1 MLMSILQVNSEDI
14 PPYAIVCGDP
24 KRAEMIAGKLEGTR
38 ELAFSREYRTFTGEY
53 EGVKL
58 AVVSHGVGSAGAAV
72 CFEELIR
79 AGVNTLIRV
88 GTAGSYSQDI
98 PAGSLV
104 VSTAAVRA
112 EGLTRQLVPE
122 GFPAVGDS
130 QVVNALFEAASAV
143 PGVIAKGIT
152 VALDAFFTGVVEIPH
167 KQYKQAGAIAVEMEI
182 AALYIVSTLRGAR
195 AGAILAIDGFADA
208 ELSEVYDPH
217 TDAVGLAVE
226 REIQAALRAIVSLA
240 REDGQVTTA

>member
-1 MLMSILQVNSEDI
+1 MLMSILQVDSEEI

-24 KRAEMIAGKLEGTR
+24 KRAETISQRLQGAR
-38 ELAFSREYRTFTGEY
+38 ELAFSREYRTFVGEY

-58 AVVSHGVGSAGAAV
+58 AVVSHGVGCPGAAV

-88 GTAGSYSQDI
+88 GTAGSYSEDH

-112 EGLTRQLVPE
+112 DGLTRQLVPE

-130 QVVNALFEAASAV
+130 QVVSALYEAATLEA
-143 PGVIAKGIT
+143 GVTAKGIT
-152 VALDAFFTGVVEIPH
+152 VTLDAFFAGVEEIPH
-167 KQYKQAGAIAVEMEI
+167 RKYKQAGAIAVEMEI
-182 AALYIVSTLRGAR
+182 AALYVVSTLRGAR
-195 AGAILAIDGFADA
+195 AGAILAIDGYADA
-208 ELSEVYDPH
+208 ELAEVYDPH
-217 TDAVGLAVE
+217 TDAVAHAVE
-226 REIQAALRAIVSLA
+226 REIEAALRAIVTLA
-240 REDGQVTTA
+240 LEDEKTGRA